1 MLAGEELP
9 GKCML
14 KQHLHMEVLRQG
26 TVTLSSCASG
36 DFICIDKSEIKFGK
50 PIHITGRKILL

>member
-1 MLAGEELP
+1 MLAGEEQP
-9 GKCML
+9 GKRMF
-14 KQHLHMEVLRQG
+14 KQHLDMEVLHQG

-50 PIHITGRKILL
+50 PIHITGGRILL